1 MRTVA
6 TGGDTFLALWFL
18 IFGSG
23 GSVKQRGKREISLF
37 TGKGKKYSFSFIGQ
51 VYRFII
57 KRIVLGPYHLKK
69 KCSVCL
75 SGPFDEKILSV

>member
-23 GSVKQRGKREISLF
+23 GSVKQRERKDYPFLF
-37 TGKGKKYSFSFIGQ
+37 EKGKKFSLSFIGQ
-51 VYRFII
+51 IYRFII

-75 SGPFDEKILSV
+75 SGPFHEKISSV